1 MIPIRMRNRDRIA
14 MESVTTLTPIL
25 TPHGRL
31 LLERADEAVALQPDV
46 SHRPQEAFAR
56 GSGPGLL
63 QLGAAEVG
71 TALPPV
77 FGYWR
82 EFGARYVSAVRGQPH
97 LDTSR
102 SHAIVELPSRDELER
117 LAAAAP
123 PMLGAEY
130 LTTAVLEVLWH
141 SEELLRLVALDLRVV
156 SQE

>member
-31 LLERADEAVALQPDV
+31 LLEPADEAVALQTDV
-46 SHRPQEAFAR
+46 SHRLQAAFAR
-56 GSGPGLL
+56 GSGHGLL

-82 EFGARYVSAVRGQPH
+82 EFGARYVSAVRGQPD

-117 LAAAAP
+117 LTAAAP

-130 LTTAVLEVLWH
+130 LTTAVLEVRWH

>member
-1 MIPIRMRNRDRIA
+1 
-14 MESVTTLTPIL
+14 VTTLTHIL

-46 SHRPQEAFAR
+46 SHRLQEAFALGS

-82 EFGARYVSAVRGQPH
+82 EFGARYVSAVRGQPD

-130 LTTAVLEVLWH
+130 LTTAALEVLWH